1 MELAI
6 VRTPRLDL
14 VPMSPAFMAAS
25 LGGRRA
31 DAEGELGATVPADW
45 PGKAERFLRIRLDDL
60 AHDPSAAPWLIR
72 ATVLRE
78 PARVMVGHVG
88 FHGEPSS
95 EGVVEIG
102 YTTFPPFQRQGF
114 AKEAAVGLL
123 HWAAGDERVKRFRAS
138 VGPWNAPSLALVEAL
153 GFRRVGTQI
162 DEEDGEE
169 LVFERAST

>member
-14 VPMSPAFMAAS
+14 VLMSAAFMRAS
-25 LGGRRA
+25 LEGRRA
-31 DAEGELGATVPADW
+31 DAERDLGASLPDDW
-45 PGKAERFLRIRLDDL
+45 PAEDERFLRIRLDDL
-60 AHDPSAAPWLIR
+60 GRDPSAAPWLIR

-88 FHGEPSS
+88 FHGKPSG
-95 EGVVEIG
+95 EGIVEIG
-102 YTTFPPFQRQGF
+102 YTTFPPFRRQGF
-114 AKEAAVGLL
+114 AREAATGLL
-123 HWAAGDERVKRFRAS
+123 SWAARDERVKRFRAS

-153 GFRRVGTQI
+153 GFRRVGTQV

-169 LVFERAST
+169 IVFERPAG